1 MENWDARQSQHRAGI
16 SNASEHNQN
25 IVAFE
30 SHRHLRDTITELI
43 YLTTS
48 STLTTSDLQHH
59 LNQHKATFG
68 NRFTTH
74 LVRALLH
81 TEQDERKAVIWLLT
95 QFNDSETIAPLQQ
108 IAQNKHLSRSTRLSA
123 SLALA
128 GMGATH
134 EMQDIPRRIRLYA
147 IS

>member
-1 MENWDARQSQHRAGI
+1 MENWDARQSQHIAGT
-16 SNASEHNQN
+16 SNASGHKQN

-30 SHRHLRDTITELI
+30 SHRHLRDTISELI

-48 STLTTSDLQHH
+48 STLTTSDLQKR
-59 LNQHKATFG
+59 LNEHKATFG
-68 NRFTTH
+68 NRFTTQ

-81 TEQDERKAVIWLLT
+81 TDEDEREAVIWLLT
-95 QFNDSETIAPLQQ
+95 QYNEKETIAPLQH
-108 IAQNKHLSRSTRLSA
+108 IAQNKRLSRLIRLSA

-128 GMGATH
+128 GMGATQ
-134 EMQDIPRRIRLYA
+134 EMQDIPRRVRLYA